1 MSDAFDLE
9 RFADAQRDIYEQAL
23 SEIRGGRKQSHWMW
37 FVFPQLAGLG
47 SSPTSRFYAIENI
60 DEARAYLGHPI
71 LGKRLAE
78 CAEVVLAIE
87 GKSASEIFG
96 SPDDMKLQSCMTLF
110 ALASPAGSI
119 YERVLDKFF
128 AGEQDRETIR
138 LLEGSERGRSHH
150 GIR

>member
-1 MSDAFDLE
+1 VSDAFDLE

-110 ALASPAGSI
+110 ALASRAGSI

-138 LLEGSERGRSHH
+138 LLEGSESGRSHH